1 MNIDN
6 EYCLKINNLIK
17 HFPVRTG
24 FFNTITSRVK
34 AVDNVSFSIKKNEVL
49 GLVGE
54 SGCGKTTLGRTVLR
68 LIEPDSGSIL
78 FFGTDILSL
87 NTHELRNIRK
97 RMQIIFQDPYS
108 SLNPR
113 KKIYQ
118 IIGEPLIIHTKITK
132 PELKERVAQ
141 LLIKTNLEP
150 DMMYKYPHQ
159 FSGGQRQRISIAR
172 ALTMNPDFI
181 VCDEPVSA
189 LDVSV
194 QAQIL
199 NLLLELKSQFSLTL
213 LFISHDLAV
222 IRQIADNI
230 LVMNNGKVVEYAQN
244 DELFCNPKDDYTKLL
259 LKSMPGRKKSF

>member
-1 MNIDN
+1 
-6 EYCLKINNLIK
+6 
-17 HFPVRTG
+17 
-24 FFNTITSRVK
+24 
-34 AVDNVSFSIKKNEVL
+34 
-49 GLVGE
+49 
-54 SGCGKTTLGRTVLR
+54 
-68 LIEPDSGSIL
+68 
-78 FFGTDILSL
+78 
-87 NTHELRNIRK
+87 
-97 RMQIIFQDPYS
+97 
-108 SLNPR
+108 
-113 KKIYQ
+113 
-118 IIGEPLIIHTKITK
+118 
-132 PELKERVAQ
+132 
-141 LLIKTNLEP
+141 
-150 DMMYKYPHQ
+150 
-159 FSGGQRQRISIAR
+159 
-172 ALTMNPDFI
+172 MNPDFI